1 MSLDQALLAEAL
13 RPKPTTAL
21 PAAVA
26 MVQAQAVIKRAH
38 DSAPMFTDVEP
49 ALDAPM
55 AFGRDSLP
63 PPPPVPAGPVAESD
77 AGIPAS
83 LETRTAEPVVTSAEA
98 APAPKRTGLHGREIL
113 TLKKSRKVKS

>member
-1 MSLDQALLAEAL
+1 MSLDQALIAQAL

-38 DSAPMFTDVEP
+38 DSAPMFTEIDP
-49 ALDAPM
+49 PIGQGL
-55 AFGRDSLP
+55 GRDSLP
-63 PPPPVPAGPVAESD
+63 PPPPVPAGKDTPENSGVV
-77 AGIPAS
+77 
-83 LETRTAEPVVTSAEA
+83 ETPTAEP
-98 APAPKRTGLHGREIL
+98 APKTGLHGRPII